1 MSAAKKTGPAGE
13 DRPSSDAL
21 PTRALDWVV
30 PSGAVDLVY
39 KEVAVQLS
47 RRRRRRLAGLTF
59 AGALMFVGAGWWQT
73 HGPASVLEPMASSIV
88 SAPARQVLS
97 DGSVIELKQDA
108 VVTVEFS
115 EAVRRVRLQRGEAHF
130 QVAKNV
136 ARPFIVVA
144 GALEV
149 RAVGTAFSVELGS
162 TAVEVLVTEG
172 EVAVEKTAEPIRI
185 PAATSP
191 LPPVKPL
198 APQTLARLP
207 AGNRVSVDLNLKAST
222 PLAVVPVSPTETSQ
236 RLAWRAPRVDFS
248 GASLEEIVAVFNQH
262 AGVRISI
269 GDSSLAGVELSG
281 VLRAD
286 NVDSLLQLL
295 ADEFKIVAVR
305 QADGIVLRRL

>member
-1 MSAAKKTGPAGE
+1 MSAADHPRSSGE
-13 DRPSSDAL
+13 NRPSGDPM

-39 KEVAVQLS
+39 EEVAAQL
-47 RRRRRRLAGLTF
+47 RQRRRRRLASLTL
-59 AGALMFVGAGWWQT
+59 AGVLMLIGAGWWQA
-73 HGPASVLEPMASSIV
+73 HGPASVLEPMAASIV

-97 DGSVIELKQDA
+97 DGSVIEMNQGALVA
-108 VVTVEFS
+108 VEFS
-115 EAVRRVRLQRGEAHF
+115 DAVRKVRLQRGEAHF
-130 QVAKNV
+130 QVAKNA

-149 RAVGTAFSVELGS
+149 RAVGTAFSVDLGS

-172 EVAVEKTAEPIRI
+172 EVSVEKTAEPI
-185 PAATSP
+185 PAPTATSP
-191 LPPVKPL
+191 LPPTTPL

-207 AGNRVSVDLNLKAST
+207 AGNRVSVDLNLKTST
-222 PLAVVPVSPTETSQ
+222 TLAVVPVSSTETSQ

-248 GASLEEIVAVFNQH
+248 GASLGEVIAVFNRH

-269 GDSSLAGVELSG
+269 GDKDLSQVELSG

-305 QADGIVLRRL
+305 NADGIVLRAR